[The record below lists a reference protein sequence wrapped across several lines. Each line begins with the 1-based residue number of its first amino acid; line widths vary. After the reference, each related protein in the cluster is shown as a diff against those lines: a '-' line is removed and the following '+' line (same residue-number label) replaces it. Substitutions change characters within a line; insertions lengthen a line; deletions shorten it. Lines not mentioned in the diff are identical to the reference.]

1 MDRECDDADDNTQ
14 LLSETDRERTTSEYS
29 NLFSVAAGTGS
40 QDTIVFDS
48 KLMKTST
55 HTEELAATWGGR
67 RRSLPDTGRLRRV
80 HSWSGGPP
88 DDISSEII
96 ILRER

>member
-1 MDRECDDADDNTQ
+1 MDRECDDADDITQ
-14 LLSETDRERTTSEYS
+14 LLSETDRDRTTSDL
-29 NLFSVAAGTGS
+29 NLNSVVRGADS
-40 QDTIVFDS
+40 QDSIVFDS

-55 HTEELAATWGGR
+55 HTEELAATWGG